1 MKLSSNKIRLLR
13 EAIGAYNYPPVTYDF
28 ATERESIHLGMA
40 SVESLIQEQLLSAD
54 SNIVRDGLSNVLY
67 WGYATQEGR
76 QSDRVARF
84 RAKVTRATLNNC
96 IALFCNL
103 DSLDPKSI
111 GHRHIRELP
120 QFGFAF
126 STKLFMFLNPLK
138 YVVLDAQLGKL
149 RGLRGNQ
156 IFGRLSPR
164 QKDGYLPLSRANI
177 AAYAEWCQFCEH
189 IAETYDDLKARAV
202 DVERGIYHMVT
213 RGCLDDAADITAS
226 A

>member
-54 SNIVRDGLSNVLY
+54 SNAVRDGLSNVLY

-84 RAKVTRATLNNC
+84 RAKVTKANLNNC

-120 QFGFAF
+120 EFGCATTGGTPAGRHRYCNLCL
-126 STKLFMFLNPLK
+126 SIDRTKYDSHGQSIWRQPELNGT
-138 YVVLDAQLGKL
+138 QLAL
-149 RGLRGNQ
+149 ETT
-156 IFGRLSPR
+156 
-164 QKDGYLPLSRANI
+164 DLPS
-177 AAYAEWCQFCEH
+177 
-189 IAETYDDLKARAV
+189 
-202 DVERGIYHMVT
+202 
-213 RGCLDDAADITAS
+213 
-226 A
+226 